1 MIRLTGGSLR
11 GRCLKVPAGIR
22 PTTGWTRKAAF
33 DLVGD
38 AVRGARVLDAAA
50 GSGAYGI
57 EALSR
62 GAVEATFVEREPRE
76 PRAGGRFHGRRRGG
90 GGLAAGRRAG
100 RTLVRPR
107 LLRPAVCRGG
117 RRRAHRPPRPRG
129 PGRDPGP
136 RTRRPGREPRGRR
149 AAREETAVR
158 GGLAARL
165 PALTPRPARTYTQRF
180 DRLAS

>member
-11 GRCLKVPAGIR
+11 GRGLRVPPRIR

-62 GAVEATFVEREPRE
+62 GAAEATFVEREPRAALAL
-76 PRAGGRFHGRRRGG
+76 RANLEGLGLADAAVVVVAAVEDWLRSGARGTRAFDLVFFDPPYAEESAGALAGLLDLVAPGGILVHERGDPGEGLAGLGPPEKRRRYG
-90 GGLAAGRRAG
+90 AAWLLLFRR
-100 RTLVRPR
+100 
-107 LLRPAVCRGG
+107 
-117 RRRAHRPPRPRG
+117 
-129 PGRDPGP
+129 
-136 RTRRPGREPRGRR
+136 
-149 AAREETAVR
+149 
-158 GGLAARL
+158 
-165 PALTPRPARTYTQRF
+165 
-180 DRLAS
+180 